1 MARCKALQD
10 EIRTLSDSQL
20 VPLLKGARV
29 IGCTATGAA
38 KYKELLQ
45 NPDIAPTVVM
55 VEEAGEL
62 HESHTLTS
70 LSERTKQL
78 ILVRGR
84 GRGRRDDWGLEG
96 RWEGERAV

>member
-10 EIRTLSDSQL
+10 EIRTLGDSQL

-45 NPDIAPTVVM
+45 DPDIAPTVVM

-78 ILVRGR
+78 ILVRGVASHDLGLGSGGG
-84 GRGRRDDWGLEG
+84 GR
-96 RWEGERAV
+96 AA